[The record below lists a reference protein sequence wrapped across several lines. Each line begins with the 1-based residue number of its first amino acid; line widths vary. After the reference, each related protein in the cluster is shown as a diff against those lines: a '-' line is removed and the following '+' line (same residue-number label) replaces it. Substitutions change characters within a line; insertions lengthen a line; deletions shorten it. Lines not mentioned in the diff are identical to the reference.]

1 MSNGIVYNP
10 RPPRV
15 WSRVQNSCTTNQNDT
30 NIANDIVYIPLTKQ
44 YVTPA
49 QAQMQAQ
56 MLQKGNILQYKK
68 NSANL
73 TKSQKYSRISQGL
86 ASTRRKCY
94 ATQSQTYTNPNTS
107 SLLRVNYTNI
117 PYPNDIVGQP
127 NNPSGPYQPNVP
139 NPFDCSSNLL
149 QDGGNLVCNAI
160 VNPCTGQIIE
170 QFQSYQKCYLSTC
183 SDVPGLPVELCWYP
197 GTQTWYPRN
206 TYTMNNS
213 LNKWPEGYKG
223 FVSAVTPV
231 PPNLTISSNATNTVA
246 ILSWSMVITNALPIS
261 NYRIYQNGSFIETV
275 SYTTT
280 TLTLSNLTPYETYT
294 FYVVA
299 ISGELTANILVSE
312 PSNTVSVYLVPI
324 TRTITSA
331 PVNMIDTSSSDSDSD
346 SNSDSNSDSISSILS
361 EQEEAGLLMNGG
373 YFIIQ
378 TPPDNNTIT
387 LPQSVTNYNSIT
399 IYNKSQVTL
408 TIKSPYIIYNNLY
421 APNGTNSFI
430 ITLNQTGTFTYIY
443 TNNGVTIQATL
454 N

>member
-10 RPPRV
+10 IPPRV
-15 WSRVQNSCTTNQNDT
+15 WPRVQNSCSTNQNNT

-73 TKSQKYSRISQGL
+73 TKSQKYSRISQGF

-94 ATQSQTYTNPNTS
+94 ATQSVTYTNPNTS

-183 SDVPGLPVELCWYP
+183 SDVPGTPVELCWYP

-206 TYTMNNS
+206 RYTMNNS
-213 LNKWPEGYKG
+213 LDKWPEGYKA

-231 PPNLTISSNATNTVA
+231 PPNLTVSTNATNTEA
-246 ILSWSMVITNALPIS
+246 ILLWTTVITNALPIS
-261 NYRIYQNGSFIETV
+261 NYRVYQNGAIIETV
-275 SYTTT
+275 SYEVT
-280 TLTLSNLTPYETYT
+280 TLTLTNLTPYETYT

-299 ISGELTANILVSE
+299 ISGTLTSKVLVSE

-324 TRTITSA
+324 TITITPPPEA
-331 PVNMIDTSSSDSDSD
+331 TRNDCELYSDSDSV
-346 SNSDSNSDSISSILS
+346 SSILS

-387 LPQSVTNYNSIT
+387 LPECVTNYNSIT
-399 IYNKSQVTL
+399 IYNKTQVTL
-408 TIKSPYIIYNNLY
+408 TIQSPYTIYNTFY
-421 APNGTNSFI
+421 APNGTTSFI
-430 ITLNQTGTFTYIY
+430 IEVNQTGTFTYIY
-443 TNNGVTIQATL
+443 TTNGVTIQATL